1 MRPESGMQT
10 LKERFEEFILSL
22 NGVESVDRLMAQRD
36 LPGRKSADFLALNR
50 CVIIEQKSLDIDPH
64 HKVPEFFEKHTNL
77 ENSVDGDLTALSH
90 LLRRLPEG
98 TKLGIDLY
106 RSLTKGL
113 DDILSYAD
121 KQTRDTRKTFFIPDA
136 IGVVVI
142 LNDSAPTLEPDIVK
156 AAEMLRKV
164 TPTNELRYPE
174 NHVVI
179 LISEVHRIPSDA
191 AVELIPTSTAFSES
205 GGRMPL
211 ATSFAEAL
219 LRRWAEFN
227 NALFMGDPESWEG
240 FETRGPAKMF
250 RVRGPKSHV
259 TRCRH
264 QTELRC
270 SFCSCAHE
278 KSP

>member
-1 MRPESGMQT
+1 MSQNRAAVHMQT

-22 NGVESVDRLMAQRD
+22 KGVESVDSFTAQCD
-36 LPGRKSADFLALNR
+36 LPGRKRADYLALNR
-50 CVIIEQKSLDIDPH
+50 RIIIEQKSLDIDPD

-77 ENSVDGDLTALSH
+77 NNSVDGDLTELSH
-90 LLRRLPEG
+90 LLRRLPKG

-121 KQTRDTRKTFFIPDA
+121 KQTRDTRKTFVIPDA

-142 LNDSAPTLEPDIVK
+142 LNDSAPTLEPDIVTIK
-156 AAEMLRKV
+156 AAEMLRKL

-179 LISEVHRIPSDA
+179 LISEAHRIPSDK

-205 GGRMPL
+205 GGQMPL
-211 ATSFAEAL
+211 ATCFAEAL

-227 NALFMGDPESWEG
+227 NASFTGDPELWEG
-240 FETRGPAKMF
+240 FETRDPAKIF
-250 RVRGPKSHV
+250 RVGGPKA
-259 TRCRH
+259 T
-264 QTELRC
+264 
-270 SFCSCAHE
+270 
-278 KSP
+278 